1 MAFYQFKR
9 TQEITGSLSEVWD
22 FISTPVNL
30 KEITPDYMGF
40 QIISEGLPD
49 KMYAGMM
56 IRYKVNLLPGI
67 SSSWVTE
74 ITQVKEHSYFVD
86 EQRIGPY
93 KMWHHQHFI
102 EPTPHG
108 VQMTDI
114 VSYEPPLGILGR
126 LANKLLIDSEL
137 KKIFN
142 FRTMAIERQFKND
155 KGDRVN

>member
-9 TQEITGSLSEVWD
+9 TQEIEASLSQVWD
-22 FISTPVNL
+22 FISSPRNL
-30 KEITPDYMGF
+30 KKITPEYMGF
-40 QIISEGLPD
+40 KILSDGLPD

-56 IRYKVNLLPGI
+56 ICYKVNLLPGI
-67 SSSWVTE
+67 PTTWVSE

-108 VQMTDI
+108 VQMTDM
-114 VSYEPPLGILGR
+114 VSYQPPLGILGR
-126 LANKLLIDSEL
+126 LANNLLIDSEL
-137 KKIFN
+137 NKIFN
-142 FRTMAIERQFKND
+142 FRTMAIERQFN
-155 KGDRVN
+155 NY